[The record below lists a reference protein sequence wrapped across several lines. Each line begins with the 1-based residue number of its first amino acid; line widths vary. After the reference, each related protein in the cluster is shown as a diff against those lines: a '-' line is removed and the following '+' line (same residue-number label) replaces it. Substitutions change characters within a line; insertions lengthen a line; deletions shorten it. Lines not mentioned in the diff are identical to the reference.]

1 MRHARGSLEAD
12 QFDRLFR
19 GGCLLAAH
27 ATMLP
32 MFFATARGLLA
43 HAFPILIAQLASIGM
58 MVVDTAVLGHV
69 SDVDLAA
76 VAIGGGI
83 HVSVVFALVGV
94 LQAVAP
100 VVAHLH
106 GAKRDGEVAQVL
118 QQGFWLAL
126 LLSLPGTLFLIH
138 PGVVLGMAEMD
149 RAVESKIREYL
160 GLLAWSLPAALCYR
174 TFYAFCN
181 ALGKPRVLMGIGLCS
196 LALHAVLAWGLALQ
210 GWLGE
215 PLGVV
220 GCALSNILIGW
231 LACLSGGIYLA
242 FGPLGGRYRP
252 FSNWQSPRW
261 SSWRELLRL
270 GLPMG
275 LSNLVEITSFT
286 LISLFVA
293 SLGATVVAGHRI
305 VANISA
311 LTYMLPLS
319 LAIATMAAVGQA
331 VGGRDWQRARAA
343 IRAGLWLAAGLSTL
357 AGLLLW
363 LAARPLIEA
372 YTNDPAVRAVA
383 LGLIAY
389 VAIYQFFDA
398 LQTVAGHALRAY
410 RVTFVPMLIQ
420 TFCFWGIGLLGGA
433 WLCYRWSPALGVA
446 GFWLAAVL
454 SIMLA
459 AALLLP
465 LLRRAILGIE
475 SSL

>member
-1 MRHARGSLEAD
+1 M
-12 QFDRLFR
+12 FR
-19 GGCLLAAH
+19 AA
-27 ATMLP
+27 A
-32 MFFATARGLLA
+32 AGLIA

-69 SDVDLAA
+69 SSVDLAA

-83 HVSVVFALVGV
+83 HISVVFGLVGV

-106 GAKRDGEVAQVL
+106 GAGRDDEVANVL
-118 QQGFWLAL
+118 QQGFWLAVL
-126 LLSLPGTLFLIH
+126 LAIPGILFLTH
-138 PGVVLGMAEMD
+138 PGAVLGVSSMD
-149 RAVESKIREYL
+149 ATVETKVRQYL
-160 GLLAWSLPAALCYR
+160 GLLAWSLPAALFYR

-181 ALGKPRVLMGIGLCS
+181 ALGKPRVLMGIGLFS
-196 LALHAVLAWGLALQ
+196 LGLHALLAWGFAAQ

-220 GCALSNILIGW
+220 GCALSNVLVGW
-231 LACLSGGIYLA
+231 LACAGGALYLQL
-242 FGPLGGRYRP
+242 GPLGGRYRP
-252 FSNWQSPRW
+252 FANWSRPRW
-261 SSWRELLRL
+261 STWRELLRL
-270 GLPMG
+270 GVPMG

-305 VANISA
+305 VANLSA

-319 LAIATMAAVGQA
+319 LAIATMAALGQA
-331 VGGRDWQRARAA
+331 LGARDDARVRATV
-343 IRAGLWLAAGLSTL
+343 RAGLVLSAL
-357 AGLLLW
+357 SSSVVGLLLW
-363 LAARPLIEA
+363 LSAEPVVAA
-372 YTNDPAVRAVA
+372 YTDDPAVR
-383 LGLIAY
+383 LIAVGLVGY

-398 LQTVAGHALRAY
+398 LQTVAGHCLRAY
-410 RVTFVPMLIQ
+410 RVTFVPMLVQ

-446 GFWLAAVL
+446 GFWLASVL
-454 SIMLA
+454 SLIFA

-465 LLRRAILGIE
+465 LLRKAMTASE
-475 SSL
+475 SAL

>member
-1 MRHARGSLEAD
+1 MLLHA
-12 QFDRLFR
+12 
-19 GGCLLAAH
+19 
-27 ATMLP
+27 M
-32 MFFATARGLLA
+32 RGLIA

-69 SDVDLAA
+69 SPADLAA

-83 HVSVVFALVGV
+83 HVSVVFGLVGI

-106 GAKRDGEVAQVL
+106 GARRDVEVAGVL

-126 LLSLPGTLFLIH
+126 LLSVPGILFLTH
-138 PGVVLGMAEMD
+138 PGWLLGAASMD
-149 RAVESKIREYL
+149 VAVETKVRQYL
-160 GLLAWSLPAALCYR
+160 TLLAWSLPAALCYR

-181 ALGKPRVLMGIGLCS
+181 ALGTSGVLMGIGLFC

-220 GCALSNILIGW
+220 GCALSNVLIGW
-231 LACLSGGIYLA
+231 LACGAGGAYLA

-252 FSNWQSPRW
+252 FANWQAPRW
-261 SSWRELLRL
+261 PMWRELLRL

-275 LSNLVEITSFT
+275 FSNLVEITSFT
-286 LISLFVA
+286 LISLFIA

-305 VANISA
+305 VANLSA

-319 LAIATMAAVGQA
+319 LAIATMAALGQSVGA
-331 VGGRDWQRARAA
+331 RDWPRARVT
-343 IRAGLWLAAGLSTL
+343 IRAGLLLAAALSTL

-363 LAARPLIEA
+363 LAAEPLVAA
-372 YTNDPAVRAVA
+372 YTDDPAVRAVA
-383 LGLIAY
+383 VGLVIY

-398 LQTVAGHALRAY
+398 LQTVAGHALRAC
-410 RVTFVPMLIQ
+410 RVTFLPMLVQ
-420 TFCFWGIGLLGGA
+420 TFCFWGVGLLGGA
-433 WLCYRWSPALGVA
+433 WLCFRGASPLGVA
-446 GFWLAAVL
+446 GFWLAAL
-454 SIMLA
+454 SGLVVA
-459 AALLLP
+459 AGLLLP
-465 LLRRAILGIE
+465 LLNKVVRSFE
-475 SSL
+475 SAP